1 MGIFLRDQ
9 RLRSLRWY
17 CPACY
22 VRSERRYRGGCRL
35 CGSQTLAVLL
45 SDEYVRYIGPMVLAL
60 RKLYRTEMGEILPE
74 AWVRRRRRGPIRRY
88 CRGRFKEVD
97 LL

>member
-22 VRSERRYRGGCRL
+22 VRSERRYKGSCRL
-35 CGSQTLAVLL
+35 CGSRMLAVLL
-45 SDEYVRYIGPMVLAL
+45 SDEYIRHTGPMVIAL
-60 RKLYRTEMGEILPE
+60 RKLYRTEMGEVLPDIW
-74 AWVRRRRRGPIRRY
+74 AGRPRKGPTRRY
-88 CRGRFKEVD
+88 SRGKFKKVK